1 MLSRSG
7 APSSSV
13 STPTG
18 ESLARVAGANARAF
32 YGLETEVG
40 KVAEQSEVG

>member
-1 MLSRSG
+1 VRADRST
-7 APSSSV
+7 V
-13 STPTG
+13 RDTG
-18 ESLARVAGANARAF
+18 DRVLWPGLPGANARAF